1 MKYKEWDRV
10 VHDAHGVGTVQVA
23 GINGFCR
30 VAFDNGTI
38 VIVKTSEL
46 EKYFEVKK
54 WQSLKNG

>member
-1 MKYKEWDRV
+1 MKFIEGDRV

-23 GINGFCR
+23 VINGCCR

-46 EKYFEVKK
+46 AKYFEVKK
-54 WQSLKNG
+54 